1 MIILSLNSGSS
12 SLKFQVFDYEKGET
26 LSTGIVERVTIGG
39 SFIKFCRRNGEA
51 QKVQH
56 ECPDHR
62 AAMKLI
68 LGVLTDPQDG
78 VVKDLKEIAAVGHR
92 VVHGG
97 EYFARSVRIDADII
111 RILKDLYHL
120 APLHNPPNVLGIE
133 AAMEAMPDVP
143 HVAVLDT
150 AWHQTMPRHCYLYA
164 LPYEWYEQ
172 HGIRRYGFHGTSLLY
187 CTKRAAVLLG
197 KDPLAVNLV
206 VLHIGNGASANAVR
220 EGRSYDTSMGLTPLE
235 GLVMGTRAGDHDAA
249 IDLAMM
255 EKLGKTPKEM
265 NDILNKKSGLLGIT
279 NGRFAD
285 RRDIEESARNGDDLA
300 QAAIDIEV
308 HRLKKYVGAYM
319 AAIGGADALVFTAG
333 VGEMSALIRAKVCEG
348 LEFLGIRL
356 DPEKNRLART
366 RNAEVC
372 ISRDDSPVKVFVI
385 PTDEER
391 VIIEDTVA
399 IMNGTYDDHTRFVY
413 PFQKPD
419 YVNHQR
425 RLEFER
431 ECEQKPELRA
441 LEVRAPR

>member
-12 SLKFQVFDYEKGET
+12 SLKYQVFDYQSGET
-26 LSTGIVERVTIGG
+26 LSTGIVERVTMGD
-39 SFIKFCRRNGEA
+39 SFIKFCRHGGA
-51 QKVQH
+51 ALKIGH
-56 ECPDHR
+56 ECHDHK

-68 LGVLTDPQDG
+68 LQIITDPETGVL
-78 VVKDLKEIAAVGHR
+78 KDLSEIAAVGHR

-97 EYFARSVRIDADII
+97 ENFARSILIDDEVVKII
-111 RILKDLYHL
+111 KSLYNL

-133 AAMEAMPDVP
+133 AAREVMPDVP

-150 AWHQTMPRHCYLYA
+150 AWHQSMPKHSWLYA
-164 LPYEWYEQ
+164 LPYDWYEK

-197 KDPLAVNLV
+197 KDPHKVNLV
-206 VLHIGNGASANAVR
+206 ILHIGNGASANAVKN
-220 EGRSYDTSMGLTPLE
+220 GSSYDTSMGLTPLE

-255 EKLGKTPKEM
+255 EKLGKSPKEM
-265 NDILNKKSGLLGIT
+265 NDLLNKKSGLFGIT
-279 NGRFAD
+279 NGRWAD
-285 RRDIEESARNGDDLA
+285 RRDIEEAANGGDELA
-300 QAAIDIEV
+300 KVAIDIEV

-333 VGEMSALIRAKVCEG
+333 VGEMSALIRGKVCEG
-348 LEFLGIRL
+348 LGFMGIHL
-356 DPEKNRLART
+356 DPEKNGMART

-372 ISRDDSPVKVFVI
+372 ISTDDSPVKVYVI

-399 IMNGTYDDHTRFVY
+399 IMNGTYDDHTKFVY
-413 PFQKPD
+413 PFGKAD
-419 YVNHQR
+419 YVNGQR
-425 RLEFER
+425 VKEFER
-431 ECEQKPELRA
+431 ECQMKPLLGS
-441 LEVRAPR
+441 LEAKPQ

>member
-12 SLKFQVFDYEKGET
+12 SLKYQVFDYASGET
-26 LSTGIVERVTIGG
+26 LSTGIVERVTVGD
-39 SFIKFCRRNGEA
+39 SFIKFCRHGGAA
-51 QKVQH
+51 QTIGH
-56 ECPDHR
+56 ECHDHK

-68 LGVLTDPQDG
+68 LQVITDPVTG
-78 VVKDLKEIAAVGHR
+78 VVKSLDEIAAVGHR

-97 EYFARSVRIDADII
+97 EFFAKSVLIDEDII
-111 RILKDLYHL
+111 QKIKSLYSL

-133 AAMEAMPDVP
+133 AAREAMPNVP

-150 AWHQTMPRHCYLYA
+150 AWHQTMPKYTYSYA
-164 LPYEWYEQ
+164 LPHEWYSQ

-187 CTKRAAVLLG
+187 CAKRAAVLLG
-197 KDPLAVNLV
+197 KDPHRTNLV
-206 VLHIGNGASANAVR
+206 ILHIGNGASANAVKD
-220 EGRSYDTSMGLTPLE
+220 GCSFDTSMGLTPLE

-265 NDILNKKSGLLGIT
+265 NDILNKKSGILGIT
-279 NGRFAD
+279 SGKWSD
-285 RRDIEESARNGDDLA
+285 RRDVENAAKEGNELA
-300 QAAIDIEV
+300 QLAIDVEV
-308 HRLKKYVGAYM
+308 YRLKKYVGAYM

-333 VGEMSALIRAKVCEG
+333 VGEMSALHRARTCEG
-348 LEFLGIRL
+348 LEFLGIKI
-356 DPEKNRLART
+356 DPEKNDMAHT

-372 ISRDDSPVKVFVI
+372 ISTDDSKVKVFII

-399 IMNGTYDDHTRFVY
+399 IMNGTYDDHTKFVY

-419 YVNHQR
+419 YINSQR
-425 RLEFER
+425 LKEFER
-431 ECEQKPELRA
+431 ECEKRPLLGKIEAKPL
-441 LEVRAPR
+441 